1 MKLKYLLLLFP
12 FAVFSQTR
20 EIHLLNEED
29 HSPLPF
35 VEVSVDGKIYFSDKN
50 GLLKLSKPNPSQE
63 ILILDDNYSPNK
75 ITIEDNG
82 SSILLQFNSTELEEI
97 IISQKALTKIKYLNK
112 KIYDQFFIASD
123 LRLFHE
129 VTFNKSYEDKKLK
142 SLSFK
147 TVPQIYSN
155 DSKNTSFKEYKSKKK
170 DIRNTTQL
178 FKVMIYDKNK
188 NILYSSKPYEYITKN
203 RSEFIIYINDTDII
217 ITAEPIFIEIQ
228 VIGALNSKG
237 EFINDNPN
245 LSIRPKQTK
254 LRREEYSSR
263 VFKKILDKENTYL
276 EYSKDLR
283 APYSYI
289 DFSFELE

>member
-1 MKLKYLLLLFP
+1 MILRLLIFLCSFTL
-12 FAVFSQTR
+12 FSQPR
-20 EIHLLNEED
+20 EIHLLNED
-29 HSPLPF
+29 DLSPLPF
-35 VEVSVDGKIYFSDKN
+35 VEVNVNGDIYFSDKN
-50 GLLKLSKPNPSQE
+50 GLLKLSKTNHSQE

-75 ITIEDNG
+75 VTIEDNAT
-82 SSILLQFNSTELEEI
+82 SILLQFNSTELEEI

-112 KIYDQFFIASD
+112 KIYDQFFIAPD

-142 SLSFK
+142 SISFK

-178 FKVMIYDKNK
+178 FKVIIYDKNK
-188 NILYSSKPYEYITKN
+188 NILFSSKPYEYITKN
-203 RSEFIIYINDTDII
+203 RSEFVIYINDTDII

-237 EFINDNPN
+237 EFITDNPN

-263 VFKKILDKENTYL
+263 VFKKRLDKENTYL
-276 EYSKDLR
+276 DYSKDLR

>member
-20 EIHLLNEED
+20 EIHLLNKED

-35 VEVSVDGKIYFSDKN
+35 VEVSVDGEIYFSDKN

-75 ITIEDNG
+75 ITIDDNA

-97 IISQKALTKIKYLNK
+97 VISQKALTKIKYLNK
-112 KIYDQFFIASD
+112 KIYDQFFIASN

-142 SLSFK
+142 SISFK

-170 DIRNTTQL
+170 NIRNTTQL

-188 NILYSSKPYEYITKN
+188 NILYSSKPYEYVTKDK
-203 RSEFIIYINDTDII
+203 SEFTISTNDTDIV
-217 ITAEPIFIEIQ
+217 ITTEPIFIEIQ

-237 EFINDNPN
+237 EFITDGPN
-245 LSIRPKQTK
+245 LSVRPKQTK

>member
-1 MKLKYLLLLFP
+1 MFFRLLIFLCSFTL
-12 FAVFSQTR
+12 FSQPR
-20 EIHLLNEED
+20 EIHLLNED
-29 HSPLPF
+29 DLSPLPF
-35 VEVSVDGKIYFSDKN
+35 VEVNVNGDIYFSDKN
-50 GLLKLSKPNPSQE
+50 GLLKLSKTNHSQE

-75 ITIEDNG
+75 VTIEDNAT
-82 SSILLQFNSTELEEI
+82 SILLQFNSTELEEI

-112 KIYDQFFIASD
+112 KIYDQFFIAPD

-142 SLSFK
+142 SISFK

-203 RSEFIIYINDTDII
+203 RSEFVIYINDTDII

-245 LSIRPKQTK
+245 LSIRRKQTK

-263 VFKKILDKENTYL
+263 VFKKILDEENTYL
-276 EYSKDLR
+276 EYSKDLK

>member
-1 MKLKYLLLLFP
+1 MYLLGC
-12 FAVFSQTR
+12 
-20 EIHLLNEED
+20 
-29 HSPLPF
+29 LP
-35 VEVSVDGKIYFSDKN
+35 
-50 GLLKLSKPNPSQE
+50 
-63 ILILDDNYSPNK
+63 
-75 ITIEDNG
+75 
-82 SSILLQFNSTELEEI
+82 
-97 IISQKALTKIKYLNK
+97 
-112 KIYDQFFIASD
+112 
-123 LRLFHE
+123 
-129 VTFNKSYEDKKLK
+129 
-142 SLSFK
+142 
-147 TVPQIYSN
+147 
-155 DSKNTSFKEYKSKKK
+155 FKEYRSKKK

-203 RSEFIIYINDTDII
+203 RSEFVIYINDTDII

-263 VFKKILDKENTYL
+263 VFKKRLDKENTYL

>member
-1 MKLKYLLLLFP
+1 MYLLGC
-12 FAVFSQTR
+12 
-20 EIHLLNEED
+20 
-29 HSPLPF
+29 LP
-35 VEVSVDGKIYFSDKN
+35 
-50 GLLKLSKPNPSQE
+50 
-63 ILILDDNYSPNK
+63 
-75 ITIEDNG
+75 
-82 SSILLQFNSTELEEI
+82 
-97 IISQKALTKIKYLNK
+97 
-112 KIYDQFFIASD
+112 
-123 LRLFHE
+123 
-129 VTFNKSYEDKKLK
+129 
-142 SLSFK
+142 
-147 TVPQIYSN
+147 
-155 DSKNTSFKEYKSKKK
+155 FKEYKSKKK

-203 RSEFIIYINDTDII
+203 RSEFVIYINDTDII

-276 EYSKDLR
+276 EYSKDLK

>member
-1 MKLKYLLLLFP
+1 MILRLLIFLCSFTL
-12 FAVFSQTR
+12 FSQPR
-20 EIHLLNEED
+20 EIHLLNED
-29 HSPLPF
+29 DLSPLPF
-35 VEVSVDGKIYFSDKN
+35 VEVNVNGDIYFSDKN
-50 GLLKLSKPNPSQE
+50 GLLKLSKTNHSQE

-75 ITIEDNG
+75 VKIEDNTT
-82 SSILLQFNSTELEEI
+82 SILLQFNSTELEEI
-97 IISQKALTKIKYLNK
+97 IISPKELTKIKYLNK
-112 KIYDQFFIASD
+112 KNYDQFFIASD

-129 VTFNKSYEDKKLK
+129 LTFNKSYEDKKLK
-142 SLSFK
+142 SISFK
-147 TVPQIYSN
+147 TVPQIYSH
-155 DSKNTSFKEYKSKKK
+155 DSRNMTFKEYKSKKK

-178 FKVMIYDKNK
+178 LKVIIYDKNK
-188 NILYSSKPYEYITKN
+188 NILFSSKPYEYITKN
-203 RSEFIIYINDTDII
+203 RSEFVIYINDTDII

-237 EFINDNPN
+237 EFITDGPN

-263 VFKKILDKENTYL
+263 VFKKRLDKENTYL
-276 EYSKDLR
+276 DYSKDLR

>member
-1 MKLKYLLLLFP
+1 MILRLLIFLCSFTL
-12 FAVFSQTR
+12 FSQPR
-20 EIHLLNEED
+20 EIHLLNED
-29 HSPLPF
+29 DLSPLPF
-35 VEVSVDGKIYFSDKN
+35 VEISVDGDIYFSDKN
-50 GLLKLSKPNPSQE
+50 GLLKLSKTNHSQE

-75 ITIEDNG
+75 VTIEDNAT
-82 SSILLQFNSTELEEI
+82 SILLQFNSTELEEI

-142 SLSFK
+142 SISFK

-203 RSEFIIYINDTDII
+203 RSEFVIYINDTDII

-237 EFINDNPN
+237 EFINDNSN

-263 VFKKILDKENTYL
+263 VFKKILDEENTYL
-276 EYSKDLR
+276 EYSKDIR

>member
-1 MKLKYLLLLFP
+1 MFFRLLIFLCSFTL
-12 FAVFSQTR
+12 FSQPR
-20 EIHLLNEED
+20 EIHLLNED
-29 HSPLPF
+29 DLSPLPF
-35 VEVSVDGKIYFSDKN
+35 VEVNVNGDIYFSDKN
-50 GLLKLSKPNPSQE
+50 GLLKLSKTNHSQE

-75 ITIEDNG
+75 VTIEDNAT
-82 SSILLQFNSTELEEI
+82 SILLQFNSTELEEI

-112 KIYDQFFIASD
+112 KIYDQFFIAPD

-142 SLSFK
+142 SISFK

-203 RSEFIIYINDTDII
+203 RSEFVIYINDTDII

-245 LSIRPKQTK
+245 LSIRRKQTK

-263 VFKKILDKENTYL
+263 VFKKILDEENTYL

>member
-1 MKLKYLLLLFP
+1 MFFRLLIFLCSFTL
-12 FAVFSQTR
+12 FSQPR
-20 EIHLLNEED
+20 EIHLLNED
-29 HSPLPF
+29 DLSPLPF
-35 VEVSVDGKIYFSDKN
+35 VEVNVNGDIYFSDKN
-50 GLLKLSKPNPSQE
+50 GLLKLSKTNHSQE

-75 ITIEDNG
+75 VTIEDNAT
-82 SSILLQFNSTELEEI
+82 SILLQFNSTELEEI

-142 SLSFK
+142 SISFK

-178 FKVMIYDKNK
+178 FKVMIYNKYKNL
-188 NILYSSKPYEYITKN
+188 LYSSKPYEYITKN
-203 RSEFIIYINDTDII
+203 RSEFVIYINDTDII

-237 EFINDNPN
+237 EFITDGPN

-263 VFKKILDKENTYL
+263 VFKKILDEENTYL
-276 EYSKDLR
+276 EYSKDIR

>member
-1 MKLKYLLLLFP
+1 MILRLLIFLCSFTL
-12 FAVFSQTR
+12 FSQPR
-20 EIHLLNEED
+20 EIHLLNED
-29 HSPLPF
+29 DLSPLPF
-35 VEVSVDGKIYFSDKN
+35 VEVNVNGDIYFSDKN
-50 GLLKLSKPNPSQE
+50 GLLKLSKTNHSQE
-63 ILILDDNYSPNK
+63 ILIVDDNYSPNK
-75 ITIEDNG
+75 VTIEDNAT
-82 SSILLQFNSTELEEI
+82 SILLQFNSTELEEI

-142 SLSFK
+142 SIRFK

-188 NILYSSKPYEYITKN
+188 NILYSSKPYEYVTKDK
-203 RSEFIIYINDTDII
+203 SEFTISINDTDIV

-237 EFINDNPN
+237 EFITDGPN

-263 VFKKILDKENTYL
+263 VFKKILDEENTYL
-276 EYSKDLR
+276 EYSKDIR

>member
-1 MKLKYLLLLFP
+1 MILRLLIFLCSFTL
-12 FAVFSQTR
+12 FSQPR
-20 EIHLLNEED
+20 EIHLLNED
-29 HSPLPF
+29 DRSPLPF
-35 VEVSVDGKIYFSDKN
+35 VEVNVNGDIYFSDKN
-50 GLLKLSKPNPSQE
+50 GLLKLSKTNHSQE

-75 ITIEDNG
+75 VTIEDNAT
-82 SSILLQFNSTELEEI
+82 SILLQFNSTELEEI
-97 IISQKALTKIKYLNK
+97 IISPKELTKIKYLNK
-112 KIYDQFFIASD
+112 KNYDQFFIASD

-129 VTFNKSYEDKKLK
+129 LTFNKSYEDKKLK
-142 SLSFK
+142 SISFK
-147 TVPQIYSN
+147 TVPQIYSH
-155 DSKNTSFKEYKSKKK
+155 DSRNMTFKEYKSKKK

-178 FKVMIYDKNK
+178 LKVIIYDKNK
-188 NILYSSKPYEYITKN
+188 NILFSSKPYEYITKN
-203 RSEFIIYINDTDII
+203 RSEFVIYINDTDII

-237 EFINDNPN
+237 EFITDGPN

-263 VFKKILDKENTYL
+263 VFKKRLDKENTYL
-276 EYSKDLR
+276 DYSKDLR

>member
-1 MKLKYLLLLFP
+1 MILRLLIFLCSFTL
-12 FAVFSQTR
+12 FSQPR
-20 EIHLLNEED
+20 EIHLLNED
-29 HSPLPF
+29 DLSPLPF
-35 VEVSVDGKIYFSDKN
+35 VEVNVNGDIYFSDKN
-50 GLLKLSKPNPSQE
+50 GLLKLSKTNHSQE

-75 ITIEDNG
+75 VTIEDNAT
-82 SSILLQFNSTELEEI
+82 SILLQFNSTELEEI

-112 KIYDQFFIASD
+112 KIYDQFFIAPD

-142 SLSFK
+142 SISFK

-178 FKVMIYDKNK
+178 FKVMIYDKYK
-188 NILYSSKPYEYITKN
+188 NLLYSSKPYEYIIKN
-203 RSEFIIYINDTDII
+203 RSEFVIYINDTDII

-276 EYSKDLR
+276 DYSKDLR

>member
-1 MKLKYLLLLFP
+1 MILRLLIFLCSFTL
-12 FAVFSQTR
+12 FSQPR
-20 EIHLLNEED
+20 EIHLLNED
-29 HSPLPF
+29 DLSPLPF
-35 VEVSVDGKIYFSDKN
+35 VEISVDGDIYFSDKN
-50 GLLKLSKPNPSQE
+50 GLLKLSKTNHSQE

-75 ITIEDNG
+75 VTIEDNAT
-82 SSILLQFNSTELEEI
+82 SILLQFNSTELEEI

-142 SLSFK
+142 SISFK

-203 RSEFIIYINDTDII
+203 RSEFVIYINDTDII

-237 EFINDNPN
+237 EFINDNSN

-263 VFKKILDKENTYL
+263 VFKKRLDKENTYL

>member
-1 MKLKYLLLLFP
+1 MILRLLIFLCSFTL
-12 FAVFSQTR
+12 FSQPR
-20 EIHLLNEED
+20 EIHLLNED
-29 HSPLPF
+29 DLSPLPF
-35 VEVSVDGKIYFSDKN
+35 VEVNVNGDIYFSDKN
-50 GLLKLSKPNPSQE
+50 GLLKLSKTNHSQE

-75 ITIEDNG
+75 VTIEDNAT
-82 SSILLQFNSTELEEI
+82 SILLQFNSTELEEI

-142 SLSFK
+142 SISFK
-147 TVPQIYSN
+147 TVPQIYSHSSRN
-155 DSKNTSFKEYKSKKK
+155 MTFKEYKSKKK

-203 RSEFIIYINDTDII
+203 RSEFVIYINDTDII

-237 EFINDNPN
+237 EFITDNPN

-276 EYSKDLR
+276 DYSKDLR

>member
-1 MKLKYLLLLFP
+1 MILRLLIFLCSFTL
-12 FAVFSQTR
+12 FSQPR
-20 EIHLLNEED
+20 EIHLLNED
-29 HSPLPF
+29 DLSPLPF
-35 VEVSVDGKIYFSDKN
+35 VEVNVNGDIYFSDKN
-50 GLLKLSKPNPSQE
+50 GLLKLSKTNHSQE

-75 ITIEDNG
+75 VTIEDNAT
-82 SSILLQFNSTELEEI
+82 SILLQFNSTELEEI
-97 IISQKALTKIKYLNK
+97 IISQKTLTKIKYLNK

-142 SLSFK
+142 SISFK
-147 TVPQIYSN
+147 TVPQIYSHSSRN
-155 DSKNTSFKEYKSKKK
+155 MTFKEYRSKKK

-203 RSEFIIYINDTDII
+203 RSEFVIYINDTDII

-276 EYSKDLR
+276 EYSKDLK

>member
-1 MKLKYLLLLFP
+1 MILRLLIFLCSFTL
-12 FAVFSQTR
+12 FSQPR
-20 EIHLLNEED
+20 EIHLLNED
-29 HSPLPF
+29 DLSPLPF
-35 VEVSVDGKIYFSDKN
+35 VEVNVNGDIYFSDKN
-50 GLLKLSKPNPSQE
+50 GLLKLSKTNHSQE

-75 ITIEDNG
+75 VTIEDNAT
-82 SSILLQFNSTELEEI
+82 SILLQFNSTELEEI

-142 SLSFK
+142 SISFK

-178 FKVMIYDKNK
+178 LKVIIYDKNK
-188 NILYSSKPYEYITKN
+188 NILFSSKPYEYITKN
-203 RSEFIIYINDTDII
+203 RSEFVIYINDTDII

-276 EYSKDLR
+276 EYSKDLK

>member
-1 MKLKYLLLLFP
+1 MILRLLIFLCSFTL
-12 FAVFSQTR
+12 FSQPR
-20 EIHLLNEED
+20 EIHLLNED
-29 HSPLPF
+29 DLSPLPF
-35 VEVSVDGKIYFSDKN
+35 VEVNVNGDIYFSDKN
-50 GLLKLSKPNPSQE
+50 GLLKLSKTNHSQE

-75 ITIEDNG
+75 VTIEDNAT
-82 SSILLQFNSTELEEI
+82 SILLQFNSTELEEI

-142 SLSFK
+142 SISFK
-147 TVPQIYSN
+147 TVPQIYSHSSRN
-155 DSKNTSFKEYKSKKK
+155 MTFKEYKSKKK
-170 DIRNTTQL
+170 DIRNTSQL
-178 FKVMIYDKNK
+178 LKVIIYDKNK
-188 NILYSSKPYEYITKN
+188 NILFSSKPYEYITKN
-203 RSEFIIYINDTDII
+203 RSEFVIYINDTDII

-276 EYSKDLR
+276 EYSKDLK

>member
-35 VEVSVDGKIYFSDKN
+35 VEVSVDGEIYFSDKN
-50 GLLKLSKPNPSQE
+50 GLLKLSKPNHSQE

-75 ITIEDNG
+75 ITIEDND

-97 IISQKALTKIKYLNK
+97 VISQKALTKIKYLNK
-112 KIYDQFFIASD
+112 KIYDQFFIASN

-129 VTFNKSYEDKKLK
+129 VTFNKPYEDKKLK
-142 SLSFK
+142 SISFK
-147 TVPQIYSN
+147 TVPQIYSH

-178 FKVMIYDKNK
+178 FKVIIYDKNK
-188 NILYSSKPYEYITKN
+188 NILLSSKPYEYITKN
-203 RSEFIIYINDTDII
+203 RSEFVIYINDTDII
-217 ITAEPIFIEIQ
+217 ITDEPIFIEIQ

-237 EFINDNPN
+237 EFINDNQN

-276 EYSKDLR
+276 EYSKDIR